1 MKTYI
6 CNRIKSIYK
15 TYAYQKKG
23 KIKEIKKKTKC
34 LHYMKVTFHVFISL
48 TLLFQSV
55 KEQAYDYHSAIYHL
69 LQDKYKKHPKTIQK
83 TIVPQNLPLAVVST
97 ERRSSITTGIGMY
110 HYTLEPYIE
119 QFSRL

>member
-1 MKTYI
+1 
-6 CNRIKSIYK
+6 
-15 TYAYQKKG
+15 
-23 KIKEIKKKTKC
+23 
-34 LHYMKVTFHVFISL
+34 MKVTFHVFISL

-110 HYTLEPYIE
+110 HYTLEPYRTVFVAVKLHNLGATKYPRKKLKVFI
-119 QFSRL
+119 LTDN